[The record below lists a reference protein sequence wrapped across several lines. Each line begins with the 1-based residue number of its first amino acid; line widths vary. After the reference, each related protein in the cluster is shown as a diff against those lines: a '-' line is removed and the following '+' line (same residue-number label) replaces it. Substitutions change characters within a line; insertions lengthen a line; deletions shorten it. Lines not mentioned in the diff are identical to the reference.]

1 MTEIME
7 TKRCPGR
14 PSNALN
20 ARDELLKVTRSL
32 FLSHSYSELTTRL
45 VSKES
50 GFNISLINY
59 YFKSK
64 DNLILSM
71 LKEHLIDFNDKS
83 KIHFSGMNGNAF
95 SLLSVIEFL
104 YENSETI
111 TLISRVLIECD
122 YIKNGNRLAEI
133 VKSDFVDFMTEVLN
147 KSEFFKS
154 ERELKEFQSILMALI
169 VSPMLFKKNEF
180 VDLGIQREQSIELLK
195 RIVNSD
201 V

>member
-1 MTEIME
+1 ME

-14 PSNALN
+14 PSSALN
-20 ARDELLKVTRSL
+20 AREELLKVTRSL

-71 LKEHLIDFNDKS
+71 LKEHLIEFNDKS
-83 KIHFSGMNGNAF
+83 KVYFSGRYRNEI
-95 SLLSVIEFL
+95 SVLNVIDFL
-104 YENSETI
+104 YENTETLN
-111 TLISRVLIECD
+111 LISRVLIECD

-133 VKSDFVDFMTEVLN
+133 VKSDFVDFITEVLK

-154 ERELKEFQSILMALI
+154 ERELKEFQSILIALI

-180 VDLGIQREQSIELLK
+180 FDVGIQCEQSIELLK